1 VRGRKRRP
9 VNPAHAVPGV
19 RAPMSPSILE
29 IFAADARKYVDRL
42 HRAMSAEG
50 GPDVDGVRRA
60 CRRLQHAAVLADHE
74 PVIHAATALQK
85 TAVQLIAGK
94 RTVSDELTSA
104 VQAVIQELDAVVAAL
119 PASDAQA
126 EARLRQVS
134 ESLTAVPRG
143 TPVTPEAEAVNEGRG
158 APAGHVAGDEAHAVL
173 DALIVDLGD
182 AVERLENDPRDREPL
197 KSMLRKIRRLR
208 ELERVEVLTP
218 EDKALSAVEEL
229 ILQIADLN
237 ATVGPGYLTVFRHA
251 REVLEG
257 LRAGGPSA
265 PSVTQ
270 VGGRA
275 IEVDRL
281 KESVMDKVRRSRQV
295 VWVSDLF
302 FPEGPHVVACPLA
315 EEQGGSTERYFLTE
329 ATQRLDRCE
338 NLRKTMLEAD
348 SEQMRLA
355 GESLAH
361 TLRHL
366 RERAAA
372 FNHGALGRVVRRAAA
387 ALRAQLVRPAARI
400 RGMAQGFGPVFDA
413 LRTYLET
420 HDSSVRAQAVSEAQ
434 TALHLA
440 ILGAEPELPAEAEA
454 FDPDAALQQALAL
467 RTRVDERLQR
477 LSGPDA
483 AGLRE
488 DLEELFDLIAQ
499 YVSLAAEPH

>member
-1 VRGRKRRP
+1 
-9 VNPAHAVPGV
+9 
-19 RAPMSPSILE
+19 MSPSILE

-42 HRAMSAEG
+42 HRAMNAEG

-60 CRRLQHAAVLADHE
+60 CRRLHHAAVLADHE

-94 RTVSDELTSA
+94 RAVSDELTGA
-104 VQAVIQELDAVVAAL
+104 VRAVIQELDAVIAAL

-134 ESLTAVPRG
+134 ESLTAAPG
-143 TPVTPEAEAVNEGRG
+143 GAPVTPAAEAGDREPE
-158 APAGHVAGDEAHAVL
+158 APAANVAGDEAHTVL

-197 KSMLRKIRRLR
+197 KAMLRKIRRLR

-229 ILQIADLN
+229 ILQIA
-237 ATVGPGYLTVFRHA
+237 
-251 REVLEG
+251 
-257 LRAGGPSA
+257 RAGGPSA

-315 EEQGGSTERYFLTE
+315 EEQGGSERYFLAE

-420 HDSSVRAQAVSEAQ
+420 HDSAVRARAVSEAQ

-440 ILGAEPELPAEAEA
+440 ILGAEPELPAEAAA

-467 RTRVDERLQR
+467 RTRVDERLQG
-477 LSGPDA
+477 LSGPHA

-488 DLEELFDLIAQ
+488 DLEELFALIAQ
-499 YVSLAAEPH
+499 YVSAAAEPH

>member
-1 VRGRKRRP
+1 
-9 VNPAHAVPGV
+9 
-19 RAPMSPSILE
+19 MSPSILE

-42 HRAMSAEG
+42 HEAMNAKG
-50 GPDVDGVRRA
+50 GPNVDGIRRA
-60 CRRLQHAAVLADHE
+60 CRRLHHAAVLANHE
-74 PVIHAATALQK
+74 PVMDAATALQK
-85 TAVQLIAGK
+85 AMVQVIAGK
-94 RTVSDELTSA
+94 RTWSDELTRA

-119 PASDAQA
+119 PASDAGS
-126 EARLRQVS
+126 EAQLRRAS
-134 ESLTAVPRG
+134 ESLSTGAV
-143 TPVTPEAEAVNEGRG
+143 G
-158 APAGHVAGDEAHAVL
+158 APAAPSAETDDNELEAPPARVPGQEAGAVL
-173 DALIVDLGD
+173 DALIGDLGD

-208 ELERVEVLTP
+208 ELERIDVLSP

-257 LRAGGPSA
+257 LRVGGPSA

-281 KESVMDKVRRSRQV
+281 KESVMEKVRRARQV
-295 VWVSDLF
+295 VWISDLF

-315 EEQGGSTERYFLTE
+315 DAQGGSMERYFLTE

-372 FNHGALGRVVRRAAA
+372 FNHGAMGRVARRGAA

-400 RGMAQGFGPVFDA
+400 RGMAQGFGPVFEA
-413 LRTYLET
+413 LRTYVET
-420 HDSSVRAQAVSEAQ
+420 QDRSARAQAVSEAE

-467 RTRVDERLQR
+467 RTRVDERLRR
-477 LSGPDA
+477 LSGADA

-488 DLEELFDLIAQ
+488 DLEQLFDLIAQ
-499 YVSLAAEPH
+499 YVSVAAERH

>member
-1 VRGRKRRP
+1 
-9 VNPAHAVPGV
+9 
-19 RAPMSPSILE
+19 MSPSILE
-29 IFAADARKYVDRL
+29 IFAADAHKYVNRL
-42 HRAMSAEG
+42 HEAMNAEG
-50 GPDVDGVRRA
+50 GPNVDGVRRA
-60 CRRLQHAAVLADHE
+60 CRRLHHAAVLANHE

-85 TAVQLIAGK
+85 AMVQVIAGK
-94 RTVSDELTSA
+94 RGWSDKLTRA

-119 PASDAQA
+119 PASDAES
-126 EARLRQVS
+126 EARLRQAS
-134 ESLTAVPRG
+134 ESLIAA
-143 TPVTPEAEAVNEGRG
+143 PVGPPAAAAAETGNTESE
-158 APAGHVAGDEAHAVL
+158 APAAKVAGDEADTVL

-208 ELERVEVLTP
+208 ELERIEVLSP

-251 REVLEG
+251 REVLDG

-275 IEVDRL
+275 VEVDRL
-281 KESVMDKVRRSRQV
+281 KESVMEKARRARQV
-295 VWVSDLF
+295 VWISDLF
-302 FPEGPHVVACPLA
+302 FAEGPHVVTCPLA

-338 NLRKTMLEAD
+338 NLRRTMLEAD

-372 FNHGALGRVVRRAAA
+372 FNHGAMGRVARRAAA

-400 RGMAQGFGPVFDA
+400 RGLAQGFGPVFDA
-413 LRTYLET
+413 LRNYLET
-420 HDSSVRAQAVSEAQ
+420 DDTPARAQAVSEAE

-467 RTRVDERLQR
+467 RTRVDERLRR

-483 AGLRE
+483 ADLRE
-488 DLEELFDLIAQ
+488 DLEELFDLVAQ
-499 YVSLAAEPH
+499 YVSAAAERH